1 MSLGTVQAVAQSVA
15 GAIGRQDG
23 PALAA
28 ALRFDMG
35 NTSLLGQLSSG
46 RVGLEAV
53 CGGSLSEPYDEMLLE
68 HFYFLRAAQEGDDIK
83 AYAHCERACACFQAV
98 FEKDTDWSLPA
109 LHALCLSLR
118 LAAAR
123 ADRALVAKGEKA
135 SRQQEAA
142 RTMQRFFQ
150 VTVTDRSALPVSK
163 KWGALGV
170 INALFKVYFNINNL
184 RLCQNL
190 IRAVEGPAFPK
201 ALDGQIVEG
210 RRFPKGEIVTYKYF
224 TGRRAKQ

>member
-1 MSLGTVQAVAQSVA
+1 VALRCDPAMSSSLGTVQAVAQSVA
-15 GAIGRQDG
+15 GAIARQDG
-23 PALAA
+23 LALAA
-28 ALRFDMG
+28 ALRFDLG

-53 CGGSLSEPYDEMLLE
+53 CGSTLSEPYDEMLLE
-68 HFYFLRAAQEGDDIK
+68 HFHFLRAAQEGDDVK

-123 ADRALVAKGEKA
+123 ADRALVAKGDKP

-142 RTMQRFFQ
+142 RSMQKFFQ

-170 INALFKVYFNINNL
+170 INALFKVRFGPNIRPSRPSFFL
-184 RLCQNL
+184 PTL
-190 IRAVEGPAFPK
+190 K
-201 ALDGQIVEG
+201 AAAEG
-210 RRFPKGEIVTYKYF
+210 RL
-224 TGRRAKQ
+224 GRR